1 MISMQSL
8 TLKGLINKKVFI
20 GKNPKIFNFERVI
33 NQIYVKKS
41 QWNQHDY
48 LSQLINHLR
57 ASST

>member
-33 NQIYVKKS
+33 NQIYVKKIS
-41 QWNQHDY
+41 ME
-48 LSQLINHLR
+48 
-57 ASST
+57 ST